1 VLTRGDRFIIRAY
14 SPPVTIG
21 GGVVLDPHPP
31 RSAIRSAAALV
42 RFRQL
47 DAPGDARAASESAV
61 LVFIDERGAAGLAD
75 SALVSRAGLT
85 ASEADAIER
94 TLTAAGRATRVGSY
108 LLSPLVLQALSS
120 RLLAAVSAHHAAQ
133 PLSDGMP
140 REEVRVR
147 LFGNAAPPVFEH
159 VASMLS
165 SSGRISGR
173 DRLALAGRN
182 LAMSPEESRAGE
194 VVERLFRD
202 AGLAPP
208 DIASVPGS
216 AGLAADVVDRMAKL
230 LVRQKTLVR
239 VDALLFHAEALARLK
254 NEVRDL
260 KPSGGGN
267 ARVDVATFKA
277 RYGITRKYAIPLLEY
292 LDRERI
298 TRRVGDARVVL

>member
-1 VLTRGDRFIIRAY
+1 
-14 SPPVTIG
+14 
-21 GGVVLDPHPP
+21 
-31 RSAIRSAAALV
+31 
-42 RFRQL
+42 
-47 DAPGDARAASESAV
+47 
-61 LVFIDERGAAGLAD
+61 
-75 SALVSRAGLT
+75 
-85 ASEADAIER
+85 
-94 TLTAAGRATRVGSY
+94 
-108 LLSPLVLQALSS
+108 
-120 RLLAAVSAHHAAQ
+120 
-133 PLSDGMP
+133 MP
-140 REEVRVR
+140 REEARVR

-159 VASMLS
+159 VVSMLS
-165 SSGRISGR
+165 SSGRIAGR
-173 DRLALAGRN
+173 DRLALAGHN

-239 VDALLFHAEALARLK
+239 VEALLFHAEALARLK

-260 KPSGGGN
+260 KQSGGGN